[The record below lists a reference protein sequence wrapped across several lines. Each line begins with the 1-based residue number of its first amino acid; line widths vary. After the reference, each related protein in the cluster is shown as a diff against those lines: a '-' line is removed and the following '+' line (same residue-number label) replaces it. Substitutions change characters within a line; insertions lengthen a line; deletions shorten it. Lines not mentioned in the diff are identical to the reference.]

1 MAEDR
6 LSVLPACIRAI
17 TFSLSSGSLNTFT
30 TSWKLSLFNDL
41 QPNMK
46 RDIERIYE
54 VFSFEKKRRRKKK
67 KKKKEQ
73 DILYLPSI

>member
-1 MAEDR
+1 
-6 LSVLPACIRAI
+6 
-17 TFSLSSGSLNTFT
+17 
-30 TSWKLSLFNDL
+30 
-41 QPNMK
+41 MK

-54 VFSFEKKRRRKKK
+54 VFGFEKKRRRKKK